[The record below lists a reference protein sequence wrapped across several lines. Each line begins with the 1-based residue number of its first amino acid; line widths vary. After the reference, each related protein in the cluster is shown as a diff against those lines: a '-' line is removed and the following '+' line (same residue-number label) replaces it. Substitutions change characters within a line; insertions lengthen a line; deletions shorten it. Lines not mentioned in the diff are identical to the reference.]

1 MPYRLARSSDQ
12 NRYLLLVGLLIVAYF
27 LFVQPNLEMQAK
39 KTEEMF
45 SEALSRCYKLDT
57 NMCSKDCCDPNLWP
71 VSFDTKRDPRIK
83 PGDIGN
89 KFIPSNLTC
98 SGINGRGCVCV
109 TRDQH
114 NMISRRG
121 YNR

>member
-1 MPYRLARSSDQ
+1 MYRLTQQSDQ
-12 NRYLLLVGLLIVAYF
+12 TKYLLLVGVLIVAFY
-27 LFVQPNLEMQAK
+27 LFVYPTLVKSDKQ
-39 KTEEMF
+39 TEEEF
-45 SEALSRCYKLDT
+45 TEALSRCYKLDT

-71 VSFDTKRDPRIK
+71 VSFDTKRDPRIR

-89 KFIPSNLTC
+89 KYIPSNLTC

-109 TRDQH
+109 TKDQH
-114 NMISRRG
+114 NFVSRRG